1 MRCSRSVAEPES
13 ANPKIS
19 KETDA
24 RANMLRGSHKPSQ
37 KNGRV
42 ALLLFFGI
50 YLFSGLSRIGTSFDS
65 RWTVYVAESIWNHH
79 DTNLDEYEPQ
89 IRESG
94 FYSVQCID
102 AKGHDR
108 EGPPEFCNGHWYD
121 SYPIGGKVLA
131 TPLIIAAVD
140 IMRLLHPLIG
150 NLHSSQPVIEGF
162 LRADYDVAHPLIEME
177 VASAFLAATAVM
189 MFFIALQFLPVK
201 RAVWLTLLFALATS
215 AYSIAGRAVWQHT
228 PSILLLTIILYLLIR
243 AEEKPY
249 LAAWVGLCVALA
261 YTVRPT
267 DSLWVILF
275 TAYVAIRFTRYLAW
289 YLLAAAP
296 VATIWIAYNLSIYH
310 YIFSPY
316 YRGDLPGFQ
325 PENWGRMA
333 MALAGNLISPSRG
346 LLIFTPVFI
355 FAIWAMVTR
364 KKRTDYSVPV
374 HNTMITGSPAGVDR
388 AVCPLF
394 QQLPLAPWLIAAAV
408 AHWIVV
414 SAYVS
419 NWWAGHSY
427 GPRFFTDITPIFV
440 LFLIPYLMRWDHLSR
455 LARTTFITLAL
466 IGFAIHVR
474 GGWSMAVIQWNV
486 DPTNIDQHPER
497 NWDYSDPP
505 FLRWRVKDMTKN

>member
-1 MRCSRSVAEPES
+1 
-13 ANPKIS
+13 
-19 KETDA
+19 
-24 RANMLRGSHKPSQ
+24 MLRGSHKPSH

-42 ALLLFFGI
+42 ALLLFLGI

-65 RWTVYVAESIWNHH
+65 RWTVYVAESIWNNH

-89 IRESG
+89 IRESL
-94 FYSVQCID
+94 FYSVQCIN

-108 EGPPEFCNGHWYD
+108 EGPPETCNGHWYD

-131 TPLIIAAVD
+131 TPLIIAAVNV
-140 IMRLLHPLIG
+140 MRALHPLIR

-162 LRADYDVAHPLIEME
+162 LQADYDVAHPLIEME
-177 VASAFLAATAVM
+177 VASAFLAATAVI
-189 MFFIALQFLPVK
+189 MFFIALRFLPLK

-228 PSILLLTIILYLLIR
+228 PSMLLLTIILHLLIR
-243 AEEKPY
+243 AEEPGKQWM
-249 LAAWVGLCVALA
+249 AAWVGLCVALA

-275 TAYVAIRFTRYLAW
+275 TAYVAIRFTRYLGW

-296 VATIWIAYNLSIYH
+296 VGALWISYNLSIYH
-310 YIFSPY
+310 HIFSPY
-316 YRGDLPGFQ
+316 YRNDLPGFQ
-325 PENWGRMA
+325 SENWGRMA

-346 LLIFTPVFI
+346 LLIFTPVFG
-355 FAIWAMVTR
+355 FAIWAMLTR
-364 KKRTDYSVPV
+364 KLK
-374 HNTMITGSPAGVDR
+374 
-388 AVCPLF
+388 
-394 QQLPLAPWLIAAAV
+394 LPIAPWLIAAAV

-440 LFLIPYLMRWDHLSR
+440 LFLIPYLMRWDDLSR

-486 DPTNIDQHPER
+486 DPTNIDAHPER

-505 FLRWRVKDMTKN
+505 FLRWRVRDMAPHNADR